1 MSSSKNLVK
10 VTWPV
15 PRVALAQ
22 PTQVTI
28 NSPSNRNALSQH
40 LIREICSTLE
50 DLDRKETTAA
60 VILAGSDSPHVC
72 FSAGFD
78 VTELASLPSV
88 QVTQSLK
95 LLVSTLEQGIS
106 APLIA
111 AVGGIAVGGGCE
123 LALACEIIYTT
134 TDARFALPEVQL
146 GVMAAGGGIRRLPDA
161 VGAGR
166 AAELLL
172 TGRAWSGSDTVAWG
186 MAAKSFETWDECL
199 QSAINCAKTIV
210 ENSPEAVRVTK
221 KLFRSARKT
230 SPPELLSIELQ
241 EFQNL
246 LDSQEHIRRRTAWLN
261 RKK

>member
-15 PRVALAQ
+15 PRVAL
-22 PTQVTI
+22 VTI

-172 TGRAWSGSDTVAWG
+172 TGRAWSGSDAVAWG

-199 QSAINCAKTIV
+199 QTIV